1 MLSALK
7 SYKIRPGKKP
17 ALHKL
22 TGSLKEKSH
31 LFYPENLHE
40 YKEPPPR
47 GRIMR
52 TRAGL
57 AQENDHAA
65 DKGAVRGLYENAG

>member
-7 SYKIRPGKKP
+7 SYKIRPGKKTT
-17 ALHKL
+17 LHKL
-22 TGSLKEKSH
+22 TGSLNEKSH

-52 TRAGL
+52 TQGEL
-57 AQENDHAA
+57 AQENDRVT
-65 DKGAVRGLYENAG
+65 DEGRRAGTV